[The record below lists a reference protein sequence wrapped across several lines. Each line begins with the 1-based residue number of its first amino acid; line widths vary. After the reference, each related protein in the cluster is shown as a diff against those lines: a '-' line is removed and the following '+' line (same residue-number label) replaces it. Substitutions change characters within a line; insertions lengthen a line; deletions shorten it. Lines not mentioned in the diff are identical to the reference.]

1 MTTYVMRGADRD
13 VETPPA
19 LSAAD
24 ARGYAQQWADE
35 LGKPVILFRDDDG
48 RLQHVDNLQP
58 RLPAGE
64 VETGE
69 RVYLVIDPEVG
80 PVKSFPRERAYQ
92 YAANTG
98 SIVARA
104 DVVSLDPTAAFR
116 NSWDDA

>member
-69 RVYLVIDPEVG
+69 RVYLVIDPRGGAVQ
-80 PVKSFPRERAYQ
+80 SFPRERAYE
-92 YAANTG
+92 YASNTG
-98 SIVARA
+98 SVVARV
-104 DVVSLDPTAAFR
+104 DVVSDKPE
-116 NSWDDA
+116 DAQ